1 MCVSFLVC
9 RTYRYDVAKL
19 LNVDPKEQPEIL
31 EAILSELP
39 SDEDWNLEVAVQRG
53 YAKAGLKRYKIDHSL
68 LTESRR
74 NEGQKEMMSA
84 TTEKVSRESWMAE
97 GSSSSAGA
105 GTTVKI
111 ENAAHI
117 TLLQKVK
124 VLRSAEKMLCTLMAQ
139 LKKDRASLLAKA
151 NEAGPRLKFAGK

>member
-1 MCVSFLVC
+1 MCVSVLVC

-19 LNVDPKEQPEIL
+19 LGVDPKEQPEIL

-39 SDEDWNLEVAVQRG
+39 SDEGWNLEVAVQRG

-68 LTESRR
+68 LAENRR
-74 NEGQKEMMSA
+74 SEGQKDMMSA
-84 TTEKVSRESWMAE
+84 TTEKVSRESWLNE
-97 GSSSSAGA
+97 GSSSSAGGGVA
-105 GTTVKI
+105 VKI
-111 ENAAHI
+111 EHASHL

-124 VLRSAEKMLCTLMAQ
+124 VLRSAEKVVGTLMAQ

-151 NEAGPRLKFAGK
+151 NEAGPRLK